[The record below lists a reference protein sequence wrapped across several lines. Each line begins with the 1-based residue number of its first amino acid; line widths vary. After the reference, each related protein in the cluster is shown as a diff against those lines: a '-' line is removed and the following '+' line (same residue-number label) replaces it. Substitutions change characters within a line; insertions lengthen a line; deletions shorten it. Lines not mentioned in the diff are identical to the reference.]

1 MDHPKPWL
9 RYVEADELE
18 SALFNF
24 DDLNVESSSGEKLGE
39 VDGFIVDAAS
49 GRPYYVAI
57 DAGGW
62 FKSKLFLLPIGHT
75 TFDRGRQRLVA
86 DVTRDRVTRFPG
98 FDRREFETLSDEE
111 IQRMDEQI
119 VGACC
124 PTQVIDRTAALLR
137 FDQWAH
143 YRAPGWWEADFY
155 RPDRADMTARSIG
168 GSAPAP
174 APIRAAAR
182 PGRPREA
189 MVAHGGDVSPHPG
202 GRAQPGDVIGVET
215 AGERSHIGD
224 TADDEDKRRRD
235 AERARSRKA
244 RDQK

>member
-18 SALFNF
+18 SASFNF

-49 GRPYYVAI
+49 GRPYYVAV

-124 PTQVIDRTAALLR
+124 PTQVIDRKAAVSR

-168 GSAPAP
+168 GSAPAQ
-174 APIRAAAR
+174 APIRAEAGR
-182 PGRPREA
+182 ERPREA
-189 MVAHGGDVSPHPG
+189 MVAHGGNVSQHPG

-215 AGERSHIGD
+215 AGERSHVGD
-224 TADDEDKRRRD
+224 TAEDEDKRRRD
-235 AERARSRKA
+235 AERARSKKA